1 MVTWFTF
8 SYNLLAKRG
17 SRRSPFVLDT
27 QLQCS
32 PVEIRGYVTG
42 GVEILGQLRQT
53 ALQPRMLGPG
63 LVFEGRQG
71 GGAVPLLL
79 GVPHHPDFVLRH
91 VVEGLLRSHER
102 GSDFLVLLPAFL
114 QEGRQIG
121 VGVAQAH
128 FGVGR
133 H

>member
-63 LVFEGRQG
+63 LVFEG
-71 GGAVPLLL
+71 
-79 GVPHHPDFVLRH
+79 
-91 VVEGLLRSHER
+91 
-102 GSDFLVLLPAFL
+102 
-114 QEGRQIG
+114 
-121 VGVAQAH
+121 
-128 FGVGR
+128 
-133 H
+133 